1 LRPPQYQSS
10 ERIKNYKSK
19 FYIEMV
25 EGDQEKREQ
34 AERDKQSKKRMVE
47 KANIYAKYVREIYA
61 P

>member
-1 LRPPQYQSS
+1 
-10 ERIKNYKSK
+10 
-19 FYIEMV
+19 MV